1 MLPELAGAERR
12 GPQGSPGCSR
22 SVREVLG
29 RTTAHCQLLPHV
41 PPSPARTGTCQL
53 ARTLSMHRG
62 HASPRWDANSPQ
74 HPKVLLFQQKVVVKQ
89 PTREPPAARCSPE
102 AGIHISPSTSPG
114 SAGPH
119 PAQCCR
125 RRCQRGECQP
135 GGFLQT
141 PASSGRLIINCV
153 SCSNCCSRQRSW
165 TRHQKQLASP
175 PRRYAAACSAPCS
188 RPPRA
193 AKGGRRN
200 PASSTGRPLL
210 QPQHQSWAGAA
221 PGPWLQQP

>member
-1 MLPELAGAERR
+1 
-12 GPQGSPGCSR
+12 
-22 SVREVLG
+22 
-29 RTTAHCQLLPHV
+29 
-41 PPSPARTGTCQL
+41 
-53 ARTLSMHRG
+53 MHRG
-62 HASPRWDANSPQ
+62 RASPGWDANSPQ

-89 PTREPPAARCSPE
+89 PTCEPPAAHCSPE
-102 AGIHISPSTSPG
+102 AGIRISPSTSPG

-119 PAQCCR
+119 PARCCR

-153 SCSNCCSRQRSW
+153 SSSNCCSRQRSW

-193 AKGGRRN
+193 AKGGRRS
-200 PASSTGRPLL
+200 PASSTGCPLL
-210 QPQHQSWAGAA
+210 RPQHQSWAGSA
-221 PGPWLQQP
+221 PGPGLIAHGSSTPELLHEQSHHGAQSRLQSRCSTKLIFIITKVTGQWSPTRLFLVIETVS

>member
-1 MLPELAGAERR
+1 
-12 GPQGSPGCSR
+12 
-22 SVREVLG
+22 
-29 RTTAHCQLLPHV
+29 
-41 PPSPARTGTCQL
+41 
-53 ARTLSMHRG
+53 MHRG
-62 HASPRWDANSPQ
+62 HASPGRNANGPQ

-102 AGIHISPSTSPG
+102 AGIRIPPSTSPG

-119 PAQCCR
+119 PAQRCG
-125 RRCQRGECQP
+125 RRCQRGERQP

-153 SCSNCCSRQRSW
+153 SSSNCCSRQRSW

-175 PRRYAAACSAPCS
+175 PRRYNAACSAPCS

-193 AKGGRRN
+193 AAGRRRN
-200 PASSTGRPLL
+200 PASSTGCPLL
-210 QPQHQSWAGAA
+210 WPQHRGWAGSV
-221 PGPWLQQP
+221 PGPGLIAHRSSSPELLHEQSHLGAQRRPQSRCSTKLIFIITKVTGQ